1 MQLTD
6 LSDSSRRVLEAIS
19 AGIAQRK
26 PIFEHCAG
34 ILSRQQI
41 DRALSRLDAMGLC
54 ERPAAHGSDWAVT
67 DLGRRLL
74 KPGFEPEPT
83 IEKAP
88 DVEAEPEAPPRSPP
102 DVIAADLLAAM
113 EIEMALEHVRTKLRA
128 PAIPAR
134 AQRVYRELLGVLP
147 PALVEALA
155 PVTAL
160 VEAHNLQ

>member
-6 LSDSSRRVLEAIS
+6 LSDSNRRVLEAIA
-19 AGIAQRK
+19 AGITQRK
-26 PIFEHCAG
+26 LIFEHCAC
-34 ILSRQQI
+34 ILSPQQI

-54 ERPAAHGSDWAVT
+54 DRPAAHGSDWAVT

-74 KPGFEPEPT
+74 KPGFEAELM
-83 IEKAP
+83 IEKVPA
-88 DVEAEPEAPPRSPP
+88 VEAEPEAPPRSPP

-113 EIEMALEHVRTKLRA
+113 EVEIALDHMRTKLRSA
-128 PAIPAR
+128 AIPAR

-147 PALVEALA
+147 PALVEALT